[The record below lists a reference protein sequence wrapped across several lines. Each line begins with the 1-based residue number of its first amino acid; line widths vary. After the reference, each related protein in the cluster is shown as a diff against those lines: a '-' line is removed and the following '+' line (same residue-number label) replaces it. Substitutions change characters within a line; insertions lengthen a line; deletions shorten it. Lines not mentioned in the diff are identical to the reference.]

1 MIGTDSE
8 GPVMPDL
15 MPILSLAA
23 ALLAALF
30 AALAFWRASRLQ
42 GAGDGLTRV
51 IRDEADRSLKAGDEQ
66 ARAARAELG
75 DIVGRIDEKIAGI
88 GRKLDVEIARMGS
101 EAATNR
107 DALRQAIELKL
118 DDAGLKQQRATTE
131 LREGMGDS
139 FRAMKAEVSETLN
152 LMSAQQRERLETTN
166 TTLKEMIDKHQH
178 GQESL
183 RQTVEGRLDAI
194 RAENTAKLEEMRNTV
209 DEKLQSTLETRL
221 GESFNRVVEQL
232 ERVHKGIGE
241 MQSLATN
248 VGDLKN
254 VLTNVKVRGTFGE
267 VQLAMLL
274 DEFLSPDQYA
284 RDVQTREGSTERVEY
299 AIKMPGKGD
308 GDNVWLPVDAKFP
321 REDYERLLAASEAG
335 DAALVAEH
343 RKALETRIKA
353 CARDIRQKY
362 INPPQTTDFA
372 ILFLPTEGLY
382 AEALRQAGLFEFLQR
397 EYRVTLAGPTTLAAL
412 LNALQMGFRTLAIEQ
427 RSSEVWQV
435 LAAVRTE
442 FGKYNAV
449 VERLGN
455 QLNTAVKSVDSLG
468 TRTRAM
474 DRKLRTVEALPDAQ
488 VAENL
493 LGITGEIHAAEDVD
507 EADGDADTGNGAEPR
522 PRLLA

>member
-1 MIGTDSE
+1 MMAGDSQ
-8 GPVMPDL
+8 GHAMQDFI
-15 MPILSLAA
+15 PILSLVFAA
-23 ALLAALF
+23 VAALF
-30 AALAFWRASRLQ
+30 AALAFWRASSIG
-42 GAGDGLTRV
+42 GATLAGA
-51 IRDEADRSLKAGDEQ
+51 IRDEADRSRKLSDEQ

-75 DIVGRIDEKIAGI
+75 EIVGRIDAKIAAI
-88 GRKLDVEIARMGS
+88 GQKLDVEIARMGS
-101 EAATNR
+101 EAAANR
-107 DALRQAIELKL
+107 EALRQAVEAKL
-118 DDAGLKQQRATTE
+118 DDSAMKQQRATTE

-139 FRAMKAEVSETLN
+139 FRAMRAEVTETLN

-166 TTLKEMIDKHQH
+166 ATIKELIEKHRE

-183 RQTVEGRLDAI
+183 RQAVEGRLDAI
-194 RAENTAKLEEMRNTV
+194 RQENTAKLEEMRNTV

-274 DEFLSPDQYA
+274 EEFLSRDQYA
-284 RDVQTREGSTERVEY
+284 RDVQTREGSAERVEY
-299 AIKMPGKGD
+299 AIKLPGKGD
-308 GDNVWLPVDAKFP
+308 GHTVWLPIDAKFP
-321 REDYERLLAASEAG
+321 REDYERILAASEAG
-335 DAALVAEH
+335 DAAQVVEH

-362 INPPQTTDFA
+362 VNPPATTDFA

-382 AEALRQAGLFEFLQR
+382 AEALRQPGLFEFLQR
-397 EYRVTLAGPTTLAAL
+397 EFRVTLVGPTTLSAL

-442 FGKYNAV
+442 FGKYNDV
-449 VERLGN
+449 VSRLGN
-455 QLNTAVKSVDSLG
+455 QLNTAVRTVDSLG

-474 DRKLRTVEALPDAQ
+474 DRKLRTVDAITDESA
-488 VAENL
+488 AEKL
-493 LGITGEIHAAEDVD
+493 LGIADGADAIEET
-507 EADGDADTGNGAEPR
+507 EADGEAETGEGAAR
-522 PRLLA
+522 PLAAQA